1 MLRIPNN
8 HCLLFPLRGHEFVTV
23 FCQLASIVYL
33 FGHLRGRQIKRE
45 EKCDEGGVGG
55 GCWEIRDGD
64 AGRFVAVLSLDAAQG
79 CGASVLLSG
88 PNDEHSVGAD
98 TTLSHGRAGPRH
110 PRQGRA
116 STTDPNCAYK
126 VSCADILALAV
137 RDVIS

>member
-1 MLRIPNN
+1 
-8 HCLLFPLRGHEFVTV
+8 
-23 FCQLASIVYL
+23 LASIVYL
-33 FGHLRGRQIKRE
+33 FGHLEDVRSGE
-45 EKCDEGGVGG
+45 EKCVRAASAAGAGDQGW
-55 GCWEIRDGD
+55 GCRK
-64 AGRFVAVLSLDAAQG
+64 G